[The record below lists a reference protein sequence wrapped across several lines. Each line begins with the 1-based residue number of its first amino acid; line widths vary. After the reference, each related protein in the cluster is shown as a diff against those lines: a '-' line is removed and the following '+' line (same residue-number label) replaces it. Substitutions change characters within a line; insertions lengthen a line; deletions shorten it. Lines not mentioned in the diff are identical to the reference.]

1 MGLFSRDETI
11 YVSSV
16 IYPLGLELD
25 KIPDMIEAAV
35 IGSKMRN
42 QSTPVAIKKTII
54 DGLGIKLRQAYA
66 YAAKSYYSGLPIGLA
81 HISNSADPDVIAA
94 LTLEYLKAL
103 YAPTAIELKSVSLV
117 RTTNHQT
124 IVHQQVEAEYN
135 YDFALQR
142 VHTSVFGLPVDST
155 LVLSALPDDLINHPD
170 AYGWRLTFT
179 KPDTTIVTFD
189 EWYSKTLFSAD
200 DDLIK
205 SRLFIE
211 LSVGSGQTQTISYT
225 EGGSDAQLNLFLS
238 NVSTNGSGTFP
249 GLVLKKNNRWFDEW
263 QFHSTAGSP
272 PPESVWKGT
281 SSYKTS
287 KVYARKLGVDI
298 APLITQIKENP
309 DEGQIDYVFVQPGT
323 KIASPNQCAHE
334 YHWNYFNRLRLSLP
348 DNKPLF
354 DAWYEKIPTYTDP
367 KYNWITVKSVNICP
381 SQSISITDPETAGS
395 CVNMEIAW
403 RYMTYEEKVGTLAQ
417 PYETEVA
424 RDPDSVKE
432 VTYGKGKGRQRI
444 TYDFTKFYIRKRLT
458 ESTYAELLI
467 VGLWHE
473 NYVYK
478 GKYVSSGVWDAFN
491 DPDGDFGTGFLIPLE
506 METYL
511 TLSGREQL
519 QLAQEALH
527 IVFNCYKVVKEKW
540 YQTGFFQFVV
550 MAVGFVLTVV
560 SFGSLGPTVG
570 AIYGAI
576 QGALPATL
584 SLAAAAAIATVL
596 TAIVVA
602 AVVVG
607 VQYIAVEAGEW
618 AAEQWGPV
626 WGAIVQ
632 VVVTVAL
639 TWGIGQL
646 GQMYLN
652 TPITPMTLSQQMMSA
667 ASFIFAGLSSY
678 TQYEMELIQEE
689 WNKWNA
695 GAEERESQMKQL
707 EQLWEE
713 NFPEMKLPA
722 QMWFA
727 PMEKMEDWLI
737 RTQSTTDT
745 LVNRLIAPVE
755 FMSEI
760 TLTPRLQ

>member
-16 IYPLGLELD
+16 IYPLGPELD
-25 KIPDMIEAAV
+25 KIPDMIETAV
-35 IGSKMRN
+35 IGSKLQN
-42 QSTPVAIKKTII
+42 QNTPVAIKKAII

-81 HISNSADPDVIAA
+81 HISNSADPDVIAV
-94 LTLEYLKAL
+94 LTLEYLTAL
-103 YAPTAIELKSVSLV
+103 YAPSSIDLKSVALV

-124 IVHQQVEAEYN
+124 IVHQQVETKYN

-142 VHTSVFGLPVDST
+142 VHTTVFGIPVDST
-155 LVLSALPDDLINHPD
+155 LALFAIQDDPINHPD
-170 AYGWRLTFT
+170 EYGWRLTFT

-189 EWYSKTLFSAD
+189 EWYLKTLFSTE

-211 LSVGSGQTQTISYT
+211 ISVAGGPTQTISYT
-225 EGGSDAQLNLFLS
+225 EGGSDAQLNLFLQ
-238 NVSTNGSGTFP
+238 NISTNGSGTFP

-263 QFHSTAGSP
+263 QFHSNAGSP
-272 PPESVWKGT
+272 PPESVWKNT

-287 KVYARKLGVDI
+287 KVYARKLGVEI
-298 APLITQIKENP
+298 PTLISQIKESP
-309 DEGQIDYVFVQPGT
+309 DEGQIDYVFIQPGT

-354 DAWYEKIPTYTDP
+354 DAWYEKIPTYKDP
-367 KYNWITVKSVNICP
+367 KYNFISVRSVNICP

-403 RYMTYEEKVGTLAQ
+403 RYMTYEEKSGALAQ
-417 PYETEVA
+417 PYETEVS
-424 RDPDSVKE
+424 RDTDSVKE
-432 VTYGKGKGRQRI
+432 VTYGKGKGTQRV

-458 ESTYAELLI
+458 ESTYAELMI
-467 VGLWHE
+467 FGLWHE

-540 YQTGFFQFVV
+540 YQTGFFQFVTL
-550 MAVGFVLTVV
+550 AFSFVITVI
-560 SFGSLGPTVG
+560 SLGSLGPTVG
-570 AIYGAI
+570 ALYGAI
-576 QGALPATL
+576 YSALPATL
-584 SLAAAAAIATVL
+584 SIAAATAIATVL
-596 TAIVVA
+596 TAVVVT
-602 AVVVG
+602 AVVIG
-607 VQYIAVEAGEW
+607 VQYVAVEAGEW
-618 AAEQWGPV
+618 AAEQWGSV

-646 GQMYLN
+646 GQIYLN
-652 TPITPMTLSQQMMSA
+652 IPITPITLTQQLMSA
-667 ASFIFAGLSSY
+667 ASFIFGGLAAY

-689 WNKWNA
+689 WDKWSEDA
-695 GAEERESQMKQL
+695 DERETQMKQL
-707 EQLWEE
+707 EELWEE
-713 NFPEMKLPA
+713 NFPELSLPA
-722 QMWFA
+722 QMWLA
-727 PMEKMEDWLI
+727 PVEKLEDWLA